1 MYRRDFCSEQNLQSW
16 WDKSGMKG
24 GTIGLLKVVVELMLN
39 AAECPMVRV
48 GHASPFLFND
58 RFLASDS
65 QQRVAKAPVHFFR
78 KLSFEMDFLIAPSGL
93 TNGRNGREADIRVGR
108 PERQRQAE

>member
-1 MYRRDFCSEQNLQSW
+1 
-16 WDKSGMKG
+16 MKG

-65 QQRVAKAPVHFFR
+65 QQRVELR
-78 KLSFEMDFLIAPSGL
+78 PSL
-93 TNGRNGREADIRVGR
+93 NRPNAARTGRCGMSS
-108 PERQRQAE
+108 